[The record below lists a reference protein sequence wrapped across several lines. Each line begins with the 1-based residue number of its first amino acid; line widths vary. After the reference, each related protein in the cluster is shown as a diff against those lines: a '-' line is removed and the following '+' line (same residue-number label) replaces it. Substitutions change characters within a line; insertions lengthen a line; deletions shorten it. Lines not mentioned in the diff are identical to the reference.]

1 MRYAHSFLVLAGAAL
16 FCAAH
21 ARSATPEAKALY
33 AQTHSQAKER
43 LAAAHAQCHALAG
56 NARDVCDAAA
66 KAEFVKADE
75 DGRARYDNT
84 LKAYTRARMRI
95 ASANYDLDRAR
106 CGALGGNDKDVCIE
120 RAKATRV
127 AAESDAKA
135 DQIAFEAR
143 QDARDDKRTAQYRVA
158 LEQCDAYAGVAKD
171 QCVQAA
177 KTQYGQ

>member
-1 MRYAHSFLVLAGAAL
+1 MRSAHGFLLLAGVALCSAA
-16 FCAAH
+16 AA
-21 ARSATPEAKALY
+21 ATPEAKALY
-33 AQTHSQAKER
+33 QQTHAQAKER
-43 LAAAHAQCHALAG
+43 LAAARAQCHALAG
-56 NARDVCDAAA
+56 NARDVCEAAA
-66 KAEFVKADE
+66 KAEYVKADE
-75 DGRARYDNT
+75 DAQARYDNT

-106 CGALGGNDKDVCIE
+106 CGALGGNEKDVCVE

-143 QDARDDKRTAQYRVA
+143 QDARDDQRTAQYRVA
-158 LEQCDAYAGVAKD
+158 LEQCDAYAGAAKD